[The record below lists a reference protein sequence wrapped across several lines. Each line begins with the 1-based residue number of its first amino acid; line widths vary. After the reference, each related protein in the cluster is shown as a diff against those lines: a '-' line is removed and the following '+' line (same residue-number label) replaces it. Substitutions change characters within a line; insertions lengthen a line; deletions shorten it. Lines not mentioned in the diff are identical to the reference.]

1 MKKSKFV
8 LATLAAAVFATSAA
22 GIAACSK
29 SNGGEDEEYTI
40 TFDANGSYFG
50 TDTTATTK
58 EVETIAGLA
67 LQPTPAVRS
76 DGYTFNGYT
85 FTKDGTDTV
94 ETTYVYTDS
103 ITVYASWSLNGGGGQ
118 QQNPTGVFTITL
130 DANGGTL
137 GAISSVQTSGGK
149 LTALPVAPT
158 PPANKQFKGWFS
170 AATGG
175 SEITTD
181 TVFTVATTIF
191 AQWDDVGGQ
200 QQQNPTGV
208 YTINLNANGGTS
220 SVASVQTSGGKL
232 TTLPPAPSHPDSKP
246 FNGWFDAPS
255 GGNQI
260 TTNTSF
266 NGTTTIYAQWGNNG
280 GGGGQQ
286 QTKANGIY
294 VGDTM
299 KAALVENPNGLNCA
313 PGVKVEYWLG
323 GGKVSLTEGET
334 VEIYIDNTKVE
345 AYVETSTYGVDKTD
359 TSNEL
364 SSFSVI
370 QTGQFE
376 IYLHENFESGQHKDW
391 SVQFSTPVPAGTVS
405 EAEVANCARCT
416 VTFTSGGASSTITFV
431 LKDSSGYVTDL
442 SRYKLY
448 TFSPSYGEWNESK
461 FMTEDITING
471 VLSSDTGF
479 IFRWSPWDGDAA
491 KTGDIKIAN
500 VQSGATYLIELKAAN
515 AGSASDIKKVV

>member
-22 GIAACSK
+22 GLAACSK

-58 EVETIAGLA
+58 EVETIGGLA
-67 LQPTPAVRS
+67 LQPAPAVRS

-137 GAISSVQTSGGK
+137 GAISSVQTSGGQ

-181 TVFTVATTIF
+181 TVFTLATTIF

-280 GGGGQQ
+280 GGGGGGGQS
-286 QTKANGIY
+286 QTTGFQVNGGA
-294 VGDTM
+294 VQ
-299 KAALVENPNGLNCA
+299 ALVENTQTNTSDGRDKEYYIEGNGTVNLTLGNTLTF
-313 PGVKVEYWLG
+313 VVEGQPISAFIFG
-323 GGKVSLTEGET
+323 GSV
-334 VEIYIDNTKVE
+334 
-345 AYVETSTYGVDKTD
+345 GVDKSD
-359 TSNEL
+359 LENEQ
-364 SSFSVI
+364 SSFSITTTGDFKIMLRHYPEGNGGVGNWTAEFGGPTSISVTNTLPTNAQACQI
-370 QTGQFE
+370 QFQNGNITL
-376 IYLHENFESGQHKDW
+376 YLQMKNGS
-391 SVQFSTPVPAGTVS
+391 STTPVTSFTENHKLWMWDDGGDFFTTWPGKEMAATVNVKPHS
-405 EAEVANCARCT
+405 LSAATGVIVSWSGDSGKTENLSGFEVGCT
-416 VTFTSGGASSTITFV
+416 YVITLEHGSGKVEMYRAS
-431 LKDSSGYVTDL
+431 
-442 SRYKLY
+442 
-448 TFSPSYGEWNESK
+448 
-461 FMTEDITING
+461 
-471 VLSSDTGF
+471 
-479 IFRWSPWDGDAA
+479 
-491 KTGDIKIAN
+491 
-500 VQSGATYLIELKAAN
+500 
-515 AGSASDIKKVV
+515 